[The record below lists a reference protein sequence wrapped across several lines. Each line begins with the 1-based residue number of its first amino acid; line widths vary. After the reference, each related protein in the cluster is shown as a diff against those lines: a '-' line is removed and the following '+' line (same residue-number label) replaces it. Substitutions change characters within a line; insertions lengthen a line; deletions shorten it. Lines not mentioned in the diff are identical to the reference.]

1 MSRSGLVLLFFFFVF
16 NETKNVKIY
25 LTKKQLNPWNTIIN
39 ETNFH
44 QYTSID
50 QMKSLLDNEIAT
62 FYNKII
68 NATNIKKYY
77 LAMEFNKI
85 NNPEFN
91 DEKLYSLSMM
101 NNSKRVPLYT
111 PQINNISMHMPSIPV
126 LYKWDS
132 IPKVF

>member
-1 MSRSGLVLLFFFFVF
+1 
-16 NETKNVKIY
+16 
-25 LTKKQLNPWNTIIN
+25 
-39 ETNFH
+39 
-44 QYTSID
+44 
-50 QMKSLLDNEIAT
+50 MKSLLDNEIAA

-68 NATNIKKYY
+68 NATTIKKYY

-101 NNSKRVPLYT
+101 NNSNRVPLYT

-132 IPKVF
+132 IPKVFLNI